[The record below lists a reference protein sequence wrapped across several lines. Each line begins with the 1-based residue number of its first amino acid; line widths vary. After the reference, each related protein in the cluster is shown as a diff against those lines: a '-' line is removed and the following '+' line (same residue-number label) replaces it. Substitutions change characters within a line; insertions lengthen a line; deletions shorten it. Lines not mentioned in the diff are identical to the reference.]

1 MMLNVCYMK
10 EDLDGVQKE
19 FNTVPK
25 HYSSVSSKLKLVRD
39 SYDMFCEPVR
49 LIDSNDLYDCDND
62 ILMLSIKYAMHDK
75 VFSAM
80 LDTLKLPYQ
89 EDAKWI

>member
-1 MMLNVCYMK
+1 MLVK

-19 FNTVPK
+19 FKTVPK
-25 HYSSVSSKLKLVRD
+25 HYSSVSSKLTLVRY

-49 LIDSNDLYDCDND
+49 MIDSDDLCDCDNE
-62 ILMLSIKYAMHDK
+62 ILMLSISYAIRDK

-80 LDTLKLPYQ
+80 LHSSKLPYLG
-89 EDAKWI
+89 DVK

>member
-1 MMLNVCYMK
+1 MNLKVCYMK

-19 FNTVPK
+19 FKTIPK
-25 HYSSVSSKLKLVRD
+25 HYSSLSSKLKLVRD

-49 LIDSNDLYDCDND
+49 LLDSNDLYDCDND
-62 ILMLSIKYAMHDK
+62 ILMLSIDYAIHDK

-80 LDTLKLPYQ
+80 MDTSKLPYQ
-89 EDAKWI
+89 EDIK